1 MTWLVV
7 AGGLLLL
14 VFLHELGHFSVAL
27 LVGVRPRSFY
37 VGFPPAVL
45 KFKRKGI
52 EYGLGAIPL
61 GGMVR
66 IPGMNRPAGRDVEA
80 FMSPAVREDAA
91 LLPIVQRMRRALDAE
106 DFAAARA
113 ALPELESEIER
124 ARLPQA
130 AHRSANRA
138 LRELEEGTGLDA
150 YWRQAT
156 WRRIAIIAAGPVAN
170 ILVAFVL
177 FLVVFTT
184 GRPTEIPTT
193 RVDSVAAS
201 SPAAAAGLR
210 AGDRVIA
217 VDGHAATTF
226 DAVSKRIRGSKGA
239 KITVTVRRGD
249 RTVTLGPK
257 ATMHSATGWIWGFSP
272 VGKTQKTAYPFGTSL
287 VRAAHECWG
296 VVTGTVSGFVGIFHS
311 SKDRSQIS
319 GPVGIV
325 RTSHDYLKAGFSW
338 YLELL
343 ALISMSLAL
352 LNLLPLLPLDGGH
365 ILFSLIEAVRRRAL
379 AREVYERVSMA
390 GIALILVLMYIALN
404 NDFTSKG

>member
-1 MTWLVV
+1 MTWVVV
-7 AGGLLLL
+7 AAGLLLL

-37 VGFPPAVL
+37 VGFPPAL
-45 KFKRKGI
+45 FKFKRKGI
-52 EYGLGAIPL
+52 EYGIGAIPL

-66 IPGMNRPAGRDVEA
+66 IPGMNRPAGRDIETY
-80 FMSPAVREDAA
+80 MSPAVREDAE
-91 LLPIVQRMRRALDAE
+91 LLPIVQRVRRAIDAE

-113 ALPELESEIER
+113 ALPDLESAIER
-124 ARLPQA
+124 ASLPPA
-130 AHRSANRA
+130 ARRSANRA
-138 LRELEEGTGLDA
+138 LRELEEGTGRDA

-156 WRRIAIIAAGPVAN
+156 WRRIAIIAAGPAAN
-170 ILVAFVL
+170 ILVAFLL

-184 GRPTEIPTT
+184 GRPTDIATT
-193 RVDSVAAS
+193 RVDSVVAS

-210 AGDRVIA
+210 PGDRVVA
-217 VDGHAATTF
+217 VDGQPAKTF
-226 DAVSKRIRGSKGA
+226 DAVSKRIRGSHGA
-239 KITVTVRRGD
+239 PITVTVRRGD

-257 ATMHSATGWIWGFSP
+257 ATRHSATGWIWGFSP
-272 VGKTQKTAYPFGTSL
+272 VTKTSKTSYAIGTSL
-287 VRAAHECWG
+287 GKAAGECWG
-296 VVTGTVSGFVGIFHS
+296 VVTGTVSGFAGIFH

-379 AREVYERVSMA
+379 AREVYERVSVA

>member
-37 VGFPPAVL
+37 VGFPPALV
-45 KFKRKGI
+45 KFKRNGI

-66 IPGMNRPAGRDVEA
+66 IPGMNRPAGRDVET
-80 FMSPAVREDAA
+80 FMSPAVREDAE
-91 LLPIVQRMRRALDAE
+91 LLPIVRRVPV
-106 DFAAARA
+106 AAR
-113 ALPELESEIER
+113 
-124 ARLPQA
+124 
-130 AHRSANRA
+130 RSASRA
-138 LRELEEGTGLDA
+138 VRELEEGTGPDA

-170 ILVAFVL
+170 IVVAFVIFFVVAL
-177 FLVVFTT
+177 TGAPSSSEGTTKVGLVQQ
-184 GRPTEIPTT
+184 GK
-193 RVDSVAAS
+193 
-201 SPAAAAGLR
+201 PAAAAGLR
-210 AGDRVIA
+210 EGDRIVA
-217 VDGHAATTF
+217 VNGKATATF
-226 DAVSKRIRGSKGA
+226 QRISTLVRASHGKPITMTVQRGGQ
-239 KITVTVRRGD
+239 RL
-249 RTVTLGPK
+249 TLGPRK
-257 ATMHSATGWIWGFSP
+257 TVRSGDRWIWGF
-272 VGKTQKTAYPFGTSL
+272 GTTAKLVSYPFGTSIGK
-287 VRAAHECWG
+287 AGSACWT
-296 VVTGTVSGFVGIFHS
+296 VLTGTIAGFSDLVHAKG
-311 SKDRSQIS
+311 RSQIS

-325 RTSHDYLKAGFSW
+325 RTSQTELKAGFSY

-343 ALISMSLAL
+343 GLISMSLAL

-390 GIALILVLMYIALN
+390 GIALILVLMYIALT
-404 NDFTSKG
+404 NDFTHKSG

>member
-14 VFLHELGHFSVAL
+14 VFLHELGHFTVAL

-66 IPGMNRPAGRDVEA
+66 IPGMNRPAGRDVET
-80 FMSPAVREDAA
+80 FMSPAVREDSE
-91 LLPIVQRMRRALDAE
+91 LVPIVQRVRRALDAE

-113 ALPELESEIER
+113 ALPELESAIEQ
-124 ARLPQA
+124 AQLPQA
-130 AHRSANRA
+130 ARRSANRA
-138 LRELEEGTGLDA
+138 LRELEEGTGPDA

-156 WRRIAIIAAGPVAN
+156 WRRIAIIAAGPAAN
-170 ILVAFVL
+170 ILVAFVI
-177 FLVVFTT
+177 FLAVFTT

-210 AGDRVIA
+210 AGDRVVA
-217 VDGHAATTF
+217 VDGHAAKTF
-226 DAVSKRIRGSKGA
+226 DAVSKRIRGSRGA
-239 KITVTVRRGD
+239 PITVTVRRGD

-257 ATMHSATGWIWGFSP
+257 RTMHSATGWIWGFSP
-272 VGKTQKTAYPFGTSL
+272 VAKTQKTTYALGTSIEK
-287 VRAAHECWG
+287 AAQECWG
-296 VVTGTVSGFVGIFHS
+296 VVTGTVSGFAGIFHT
-311 SKDRSQIS
+311 KDRSQIS